1 MFERRRQRREEAR
14 RRRDIRNPRRRVNRG
29 ARSPILPGPDFQPS
43 PFERTGAT
51 RGTPTSRVGGD
62 PFQDLS
68 NFFEL
73 TGRDVLGGTGFIRG
87 LGEFNQR
94 RIEESRQ
101 NRERQRREQ
110 FRARSARQRRLRGF
124 RSGGMNED
132 SMVIAVQPGE
142 FVINRQATRN
152 NRALLENINNNSLQR
167 FQDGGLV
174 QGPGITAASGAA
186 RGGSSSLIG
195 QQAITAL
202 NTFSA
207 STEDLTAALNNINNI
222 AQFANT
228 LNQAAQTLQNLG
240 NIVIPERIQIESAPV
255 QVNVVINGAEA
266 LANMQEGI
274 QGMVAEKVTQAVNQA
289 VNPITGE
296 TTERFI

>member
-1 MFERRRQRREEAR
+1 
-14 RRRDIRNPRRRVNRG
+14 
-29 ARSPILPGPDFQPS
+29 
-43 PFERTGAT
+43 
-51 RGTPTSRVGGD
+51 
-62 PFQDLS
+62 
-68 NFFEL
+68 
-73 TGRDVLGGTGFIRG
+73 
-87 LGEFNQR
+87 
-94 RIEESRQ
+94 
-101 NRERQRREQ
+101 
-110 FRARSARQRRLRGF
+110 
-124 RSGGMNED
+124 MNED

-142 FVINRQATRN
+142 FVVNRQATRN
-152 NRALLENINNNSLQR
+152 NRALLENINNNNLQR

-174 QGPGITAASGAA
+174 QGPGIAAASGAA

-274 QGMVAEKVTQAVNQA
+274 QGMVAEKVTQAINQA